1 MEHNNH
7 VKKKE
12 KEANIRTIEKVEIAK
27 AWRKGWGGK

>member
-12 KEANIRTIEKVEIAK
+12 KEANFRTFEKVKIAK